1 MVIHRPNTPAEARA
15 LHCQIANSVYL
26 AGGTEILRLN
36 SSENDNAEIIDINK
50 LGFDDI
56 FKKDGKIYIGAR
68 ANLED
73 INKSELLPSFIRE
86 AASFC
91 SSYEKRNAA
100 TLGGNIAT
108 RREDSYMLSSI
119 VASKASVLVETLNG
133 ETEKTIAE
141 YLQDNNKDLLKYF
154 IIDENTKGWVK
165 RFAQSSSSHASLIA
179 AHSGDC
185 FALSVSGSAFIFGNT
200 PKLYESMTFKDDLT
214 GSADYKRY
222 LASIVF
228 SLEEKNGN

>member
-1 MVIHRPNTPAEARA
+1 MVIHKPKTPAEARA
-15 LHCQIANSVYL
+15 LCSKIANSVYL

-36 SSENDNAEIIDINK
+36 SSISEDAELIDINK

-56 FKKDGKIYIGAR
+56 FKKDNKIYIGAR
-68 ANLED
+68 ASLED
-73 INKSELLPSFIRE
+73 INKSGLIPAFIRE
-86 AASFC
+86 ASSFC

-108 RREDSYMLSSI
+108 GREDSYMLSSI
-119 VASKASVLVETLNG
+119 VVAGANVLVETLDG
-133 ETEKTIAE
+133 EIEKTIDA
-141 YLQDNNKDLLKYF
+141 YLSDKKSKDLLKYF

-165 RFAQSSSSHASLIA
+165 RFASSSSSHAALIA
-179 AHSGDC
+179 AHSGNI
-185 FALSVSGSAFIFGNT
+185 FALSVSGSAFMFGNT
-200 PKLYESMTFKDDLT
+200 PKLYESMVFKDDLT

-228 SLEEKNGN
+228 SLEGK